1 MTKENPTQD
10 VSSALNNSQA
20 IACTLTDS
28 ELKER
33 RHYVR
38 TRLRPHIKLLERSAR
53 ALTLNFSPPIGL
65 TDVEEFV
72 QLENQCCA
80 FLDFQATQTDN
91 TVTLNITGPEGSEPV
106 VAMFAEG
113 AVEGEVEGAAR

>member
-1 MTKENPTQD
+1 MCIRD
-10 VSSALNNSQA
+10 SSQA
-20 IACTLTDS
+20 IACKLTDS

-38 TRLRPHIKLLERSAR
+38 TRLRPHIKLIRQSER

-65 TDVEEFV
+65 IDVEEFV

-80 FLDFQATQTDN
+80 FLDFKATQTDN

-106 VAMFAEG
+106 VAMFAQG
-113 AVEGEVEGAAR
+113 AVR